1 MNADDRLARLLDD
14 GARHA
19 PEFDGGLSNH
29 LPMALLA
36 LHRLGASGEQM
47 AAWKARYATRLEPAP
62 PAQAWPAGDPW
73 PGRLGDV
80 SAWPAYRD
88 LFGQWVGHEGGADV
102 LAQVLPVLM
111 PGCGAGAFHG
121 PIRVASAARSGHAG
135 ELADALAYW
144 ACRFLPLGALP
155 SAPGTQPDPEPLLEP
170 LRAGRSKRSLIFQRM
185 QDAAHDA
192 RLHAQVAQLAIDEH
206 TLERLARLSAKAYA
220 RSGNFTALHL
230 VTGCHAMHVLSAFLD
245 DEDGTALRWF
255 WQAWAAAV
263 VAAGMTASAAPPLLP
278 WDAIVP
284 AALAQDDE
292 HVIKLVDSCRELER
306 AYGGDDWRRAASR
319 ACRRC

>member
-1 MNADDRLARLLDD
+1 MTLLEWLTD

-36 LHRLGASGEQM
+36 LQRLGADDPRLTD
-47 AAWKARYATRLEPAP
+47 WYDRYVTRLEPAP
-62 PAQAWPAGDPW
+62 AAQAWPAGDAW
-73 PGRLGDV
+73 PGRLGDP

-88 LFGQWVGHEGGADV
+88 LFGQWIGHEGGADV

-121 PIRVASAARSGHAG
+121 PIRVAYAARSGHAG

-155 SAPGTQPDPEPLLEP
+155 AAPGTQPDPEPLLKR
-170 LRAGRSKRSLIFQRM
+170 LRAGRSKQGLIFQRM
-185 QDAAHDA
+185 QDAARD
-192 RLHAQVAQLAIDEH
+192 RVLHVQVAQLAIDGH
-206 TLERLARLSAKAYA
+206 TLERLARLSARAYA
-220 RSGNFTALHL
+220 LSGNFTALHL
-230 VTGCHAMHVLSAFLD
+230 LTACHAMRVLGAFLD
-245 DEDGTALRWF
+245 DDGAALRWF
-255 WQAWAAAV
+255 WQAWATAV
-263 VAAGMTASAAPPLLP
+263 VAAGLKPLPAARLQP
-278 WDAIVP
+278 WDRIVAI
-284 AALAQDDE
+284 ALASDDE
-292 HVIKLVDSCRELER
+292 HVVKLVDSCREEER

-319 ACRRC
+319 VVG

>member
-1 MNADDRLARLLDD
+1 MNADDRLARLLDE

-19 PEFDGGLSNH
+19 PEFGGGLSNH

-36 LHRLGASGEQM
+36 LHRLGASGEQL

-62 PAQAWPAGDPW
+62 APQAWPAGDPW

-102 LAQVLPVLM
+102 LAQALPVLM

-121 PIRVASAARSGHAG
+121 PIRVAYAARSGHPG

-155 SAPGTQPDPEPLLEP
+155 AAAGSTADPEPLLRR
-170 LRAGRSKRSLIFQRM
+170 LHAGRSRRPLIFQRM
-185 QDAAHDA
+185 QDAAVDPVLQAVVAGLAVDA
-192 RLHAQVAQLAIDEH
+192 D
-206 TLERLARLSAKAYA
+206 TLQRLARLSAQAYA

-230 VTGCHAMHVLSAFLD
+230 LTACHAMRVLSAFLD
-245 DEDGTALRWF
+245 DDGTALRWF
-255 WQAWAAAV
+255 WQAWATAV
-263 VAAGMTASAAPPLLP
+263 VAAGMQP
-278 WDAIVP
+278 VP
-284 AALAQDDE
+284 AAPLQPWHTIVAAALASDDE
-292 HVIKLVDSCRELER
+292 HVVKLVDSCREEER
-306 AYGGDDWRRAASR
+306 AYGGDDWRLAASR
-319 ACRRC
+319 VVPG